1 MSFRVFE
8 TFWIKLLSV
17 LLMETK
23 TNIFFYAPKELTT
36 DAFLVWLI
44 YFLDS
49 QENNKDYKQRFFD
62 KLILKPEDCGRSICN
77 IELKRQENNVD
88 VLLSFSFEDNGEKEI
103 VLFEDKTWSMPHS
116 GQLARYKE
124 IYPNCYRYFYYKL
137 AYINTQEAKEIS
149 QDHYEVINAAM
160 MLSVIGEFTELH
172 PLIKMYS
179 EYIKYTFVDEID
191 SYHNRLFVKHDYDVL
206 WSADAQKYLCDM
218 IAESMTKQNVPYIE
232 IRNGSSF
239 GRPWT
244 QIDIAKKEDG
254 YWESLF
260 WRVDIRSGRFY
271 IRLNQYADPSKEEVS
286 YKMQRLEILR
296 REANHVV
303 ESFPNICAGIV
314 ENRATKESEVLIFFL
329 EDNDI
334 ETLIEA
340 IPAITQRMI
349 TAFKG
354 LK

>member
-1 MSFRVFE
+1 
-8 TFWIKLLSV
+8 
-17 LLMETK
+17 METK

-49 QENNKDYKQRFFD
+49 QENNRDYKQRFFD
-62 KLILKPEDCGRSICN
+62 RLILKQEDCGRPICN

-88 VLLSFSFEDNGEKEI
+88 VLLLFSFEDNGEKET

-149 QDHYEVINAAM
+149 QNRYEIINATM
-160 MLSVIGEFTELH
+160 MLSIISEFTELH

-179 EYIKYTFVDEID
+179 DYIKYTFVDEID
-191 SYHNRLFVKHDYDVL
+191 SYHNSLFVKHNYDTL
-206 WSADAQKYLCDM
+206 RSADAQKYLCDM

-232 IRNGSSF
+232 IRNGSSY

-254 YWESLF
+254 YWEALF
-260 WRVDIRSGRFY
+260 WRVDIRSGKYY
-271 IRLNQYADPSKEEVS
+271 IRLNQYAEPSEEEVS

-296 REANHVV
+296 REANRIV

-340 IPAITQRMI
+340 IPAITLQMI
-349 TAFKG
+349 TAFNGIK
-354 LK
+354 

>member
-1 MSFRVFE
+1 
-8 TFWIKLLSV
+8 
-17 LLMETK
+17 METK

-49 QENNKDYKQRFFD
+49 QENNKDYKQHFFD
-62 KLILKPEDCGRSICN
+62 KLILIPKDSGRSICN

-88 VLLSFSFEDNGEKEI
+88 VLLSFSFEDNGKKET

-149 QDHYEVINAAM
+149 QNRYEIINATM
-160 MLSVIGEFTELH
+160 MLSVISEFTELH

-179 EYIKYTFVDEID
+179 DYIKYTFVDEID
-191 SYHNRLFVKHDYDVL
+191 SYHNSLFVKHNYDTL
-206 WSADAQKYLCDM
+206 RSADAQKYLCDM

-232 IRNGSSF
+232 IRNGSSY

-254 YWESLF
+254 YWEALF
-260 WRVDIRSGRFY
+260 WRVDIRSGKYY
-271 IRLNQYADPSKEEVS
+271 IRLNQYAEPSEEEVS

-296 REANHVV
+296 REANRIV

-329 EDNDI
+329 EDNNI

-340 IPAITQRMI
+340 IPAITLQMI
-349 TAFKG
+349 TAFNGIK
-354 LK
+354 